1 MSGGVL
7 TLSMTLI
14 FVTVP
19 PDVHTCSEDAEHPSS
34 RRRPTLLGG
43 GGAGWEG
50 GGERVGRGWGL
61 GQPVWCFFPQYSQI
75 LEDMCACHLGDLK

>member
-50 GGERVGRGWGL
+50 GGRGLDEVGGWG
-61 GQPVWCFFPQYSQI
+61 SQCGVSFLSI
-75 LEDMCACHLGDLK
+75 LKSWKICVLVILAT

>member
-34 RRRPTLLGG
+34 RRQPTLLGG
-43 GGAGWEG
+43 GGG
-50 GGERVGRGWGL
+50 GRGDGGAFGRVGGWG
-61 GQPVWCFFPQYSQI
+61 SQFGFSFLSI
-75 LEDMCACHLGDLK
+75 LKSRKICVLVILAT